1 MEKIKRLIDKQL
13 DREMGKEADLCLTKI
28 RCLESALW
36 SYREKLKELLEGGTE
51 GLGEQLGIIEGKTG
65 DTISALY
72 LIERTNELIQDT
84 TVLWGDTLRNYFDD
98 YLKQAKENKHPR
110 S

>member
-1 MEKIKRLIDKQL
+1 MEKVKRLIDKQL
-13 DREMGKEADLCLTKI
+13 DTEMGKEADLCLTKL

-36 SYREKLKELLEGGTE
+36 SYRERLKVLLEGGTE
-51 GLGEQLGIIEGKTG
+51 GLGKELGIIEGKTG

-84 TVLWGDTLRNYFDD
+84 TFLWGDTLRKYFDD
-98 YLKQAKENKHPR
+98 YLKQEEEN
-110 S
+110 